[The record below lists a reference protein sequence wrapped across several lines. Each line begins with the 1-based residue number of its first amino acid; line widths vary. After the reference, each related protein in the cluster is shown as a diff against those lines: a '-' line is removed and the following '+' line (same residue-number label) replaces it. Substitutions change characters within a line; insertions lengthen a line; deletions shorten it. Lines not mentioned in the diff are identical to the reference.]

1 MNKYNE
7 IELVEQPAIE
17 LFKSLNYNHQKLIN
31 GEINCRE
38 VDIEK

>member
-1 MNKYNE
+1 MDKYNE

-31 GEINCRE
+31 GEID
-38 VDIEK
+38 V